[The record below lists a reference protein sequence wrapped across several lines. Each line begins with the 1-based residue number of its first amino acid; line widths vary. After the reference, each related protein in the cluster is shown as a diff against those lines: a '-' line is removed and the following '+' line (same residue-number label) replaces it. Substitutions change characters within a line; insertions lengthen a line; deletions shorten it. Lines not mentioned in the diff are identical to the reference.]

1 VEKHVNK
8 AFCISLEA
16 GKLKEFMWKIVNP
29 RLKNI
34 NSLGYNYIEGI
45 LSLGK
50 KWEKVTIL
58 VIDGKKLDKY
68 FRRDAEATITMSVQ
82 KNRHIVEVTIR
93 FKTRP
98 NLRQLKV

>member
-1 VEKHVNK
+1 MEKHVNK

-45 LSLGK
+45 FYL
-50 KWEKVTIL
+50 
-58 VIDGKKLDKY
+58 
-68 FRRDAEATITMSVQ
+68 MS
-82 KNRHIVEVTIR
+82 N
-93 FKTRP
+93 
-98 NLRQLKV
+98 